1 MIIAIIVI
9 AAIAVLVALACCK
22 VSGRCSREEEEHPCQ
37 TCVRWEECNG
47 VDESCP
53 RRGGYEAPR

>member
-1 MIIAIIVI
+1 MIVAIIVI
-9 AAIAVLVALACCK
+9 AVIAVLVALACCK

-53 RRGGYEAPR
+53 RR